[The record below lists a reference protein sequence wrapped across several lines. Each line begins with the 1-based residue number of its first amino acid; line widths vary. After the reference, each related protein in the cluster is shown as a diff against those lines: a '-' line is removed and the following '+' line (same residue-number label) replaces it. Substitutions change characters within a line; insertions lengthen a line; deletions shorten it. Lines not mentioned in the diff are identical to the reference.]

1 MKGVMTVLA
10 AVCLM
15 VSGAAYAQ
23 ETGKAADKPM
33 KPGKTMTA
41 KGTVKSV
48 SADSLTVTDKD
59 GKDWTFAVDKDTE
72 VTAKGASHKTADKK
86 EAGEKTM
93 ITDFVKEGAKVQVKY
108 HDMGETK
115 HAASVRVM

>member
-1 MKGVMTVLA
+1 MKGVMTFVA

-15 VSGAAYAQ
+15 ATSTAYAQ
-23 ETGKAADKPM
+23 DPGKAAEKAAKPS
-33 KPGKTMTA
+33 KTMTA

-48 SADSLTVTDKD
+48 TADSLIVTDKD
-59 GKDWTFAVDKDTE
+59 GKDWTFAVDGETE
-72 VTAKGASHKTADKK
+72 VIAKGASHKTADMKA
-86 EAGEKTM
+86 AGEKT
-93 ITDFVKEGAKVQVKY
+93 IVTDFVKEGAKVQVKY